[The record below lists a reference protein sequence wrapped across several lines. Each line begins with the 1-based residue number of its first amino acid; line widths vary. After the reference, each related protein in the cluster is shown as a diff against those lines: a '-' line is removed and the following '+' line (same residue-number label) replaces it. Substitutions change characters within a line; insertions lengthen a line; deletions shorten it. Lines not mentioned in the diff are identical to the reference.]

1 MVKNSPPKFPDMR
14 PPPGAASLVPSL
26 PTPAG
31 YRRAMPLIGAPDPGL
46 PMPRSERKRRVIW
59 FAVAVAL
66 HAALLLGIW
75 LMPPLRLKW
84 SPSPEDWVQVVSL
97 PKPAVVPE
105 KEPAKPAAPKPAVPK
120 AAASKRNAHQ
130 PVAAPPPDARHE
142 TEGRTPP

>member
-1 MVKNSPPKFPDMR
+1 MVTNSPPKFPDMR

-46 PMPRSERKRRVIW
+46 PTPRSERKRRVIW

-97 PKPAVVPE
+97 PKPAVP
-105 KEPAKPAAPKPAVPK
+105 KPAAPKL
-120 AAASKRNAHQ
+120 NAHQ
-130 PVAAPPPDARHE
+130 PVAPPLPDSRHK
-142 TEGRTPP
+142 TEGQTPP

>member
-1 MVKNSPPKFPDMR
+1 MQ
-14 PPPGAASLVPSL
+14 GL

-31 YRRAMPLIGAPDPGL
+31 YRRAMPLIGAPDPGVATPL
-46 PMPRSERKRRVIW
+46 SERKRRVVW

-97 PKPAVVPE
+97 PKKAPEAVVPD
-105 KEPAKPAAPKPAVPK
+105 ATTAVPK
-120 AAASKRNAHQ
+120 AAAPKLKAHK
-130 PVAAPPPDARHE
+130 PVAPPPGSRDE
-142 TEGRTPP
+142 TAGRTPP